1 MAGNKQDKT
10 PNVDWNSI
18 LNKFSGGGGTVL
30 FLKGKTR
37 CRFLPFEDPDKI
49 FMPVDSIFRG
59 NVRTKYIVKIWH
71 LDAEEGQPR
80 IRALLLSK
88 RDIRGILQLQ
98 VEGWDLFDPKTG
110 HAVALIKSGSGTN
123 TSVNVSPSPK
133 PVPIPQD
140 VLDEADEMDLEEE
153 ARQFTANQHRRNES
167 GEDTEDEAAG
177 GESGDEDNSF

>member
-1 MAGNKQDKT
+1 MANEKQTKA
-10 PNVDWNSI
+10 PSVDWNSI
-18 LNKFSGGGGTVL
+18 LNQFSGSGGTVL

-37 CRFLPFEDPDKI
+37 CRFLPFEDPNKI

-59 NVRTKYIVKIWH
+59 NVRTKYIVKMWH
-71 LDAEEGQPR
+71 LDAEEGQPK

-140 VLDEADEMDLEEE
+140 ILEEAEEMDLEEE
-153 ARQFTANQHRRNES
+153 ARKFSENQHRRNES
-167 GEDTEDEAAG
+167 GDDEESEGNGG
-177 GESGDEDNSF
+177 GEDGEDNSF